1 MRKGILIILAMITM
15 IYYADKANAA
25 FLLEPYVGSQIAS
38 TYDIDGGADGDLS
51 GTVIGAKIGYTQM
64 GFNFGLNGQRASW
77 NLDPEVG
84 SDSDYTFTRLGAFV
98 GYDTMIGIRLWGEY
112 IFSFEGV
119 NDDDSDSKLTEGSGT
134 SFGVGYKVIPFLS
147 LNFEISNLATAKAE
161 TSVLEYVSD
170 RAYTSYVLSVSL
182 PFSI

>member
-1 MRKGILIILAMITM
+1 
-15 IYYADKANAA
+15 
-25 FLLEPYVGSQIAS
+25 
-38 TYDIDGGADGDLS
+38 
-51 GTVIGAKIGYTQM
+51 
-64 GFNFGLNGQRASW
+64 
-77 NLDPEVG
+77 
-84 SDSDYTFTRLGAFV
+84 
-98 GYDTMIGIRLWGEY
+98 MIGIRLWGEY